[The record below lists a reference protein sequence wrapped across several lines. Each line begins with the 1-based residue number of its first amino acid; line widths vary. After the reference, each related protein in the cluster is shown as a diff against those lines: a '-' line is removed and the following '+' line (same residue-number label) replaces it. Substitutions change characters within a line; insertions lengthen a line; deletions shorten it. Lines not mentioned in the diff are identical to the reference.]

1 MPSDLQ
7 LRISLREVSM
17 MGRKRVS
24 NPRVSF
30 SISVDSHTL
39 NKLNMRLGYNQ
50 SRSLWIAGAIEDK
63 MKSDKQ
69 GIEAIEKAS
78 MTELLEELAYR
89 ATHPAFREHFTKNF
103 RNKVQELAD
112 VFRNLPESG
121 NN

>member
-1 MPSDLQ
+1 MDLQ
-7 LRISLREVSM
+7 GVLV

-30 SISVDSHTL
+30 SISIESHAL

-50 SRSLWIAGAIEDK
+50 SRSLWIAGAINDK
-63 MKSDKQ
+63 LEADKQ

-78 MTELLEELAYR
+78 MTELLEELSYR

-103 RNKVQELAD
+103 RNKVQELAET
-112 VFRNLPESG
+112 FRNLPGE
-121 NN
+121 

>member
-1 MPSDLQ
+1 
-7 LRISLREVSM
+7 
-17 MGRKRVS
+17 
-24 NPRVSF
+24 
-30 SISVDSHTL
+30 
-39 NKLNMRLGYNQ
+39 MRLGYNQ
-50 SRSLWIAGAIEDK
+50 SRSRWIAGAIEDK

-121 NN
+121 ENA

>member
-1 MPSDLQ
+1 MPSDVQ

-121 NN
+121 E